1 MGFNVG
7 AFIKDTAKTAIDI
20 ITGSIVNDTTA
31 GLNQYTIS
39 SANSTAQSL
48 TAVGASYK
56 SAAAIAA
63 QTCDVVSSRGD
74 PYFYGIAAQDV
85 TKTAAAE
92 ISTNRSLGSEDT
104 NFLLENVV
112 PDTKIAL
119 KKAEKAETVMAV
131 L

>member
-20 ITGSIVNDTTA
+20 ITGSIVNDVTA
-31 GLNQYTIS
+31 GLNKYSIS

-56 SAAAIAA
+56 STAAIAA
-63 QTCDVVSSRGD
+63 QTCDVAASRGD
-74 PYFYGIAAQDV
+74 PYFYATAGKDV
-85 TKTAAAE
+85 AKTAAADL
-92 ISTNRSLGSEDT
+92 SKNRNLSSEDT

-119 KKAEKAETVMAV
+119 KKANKAETVMAI

>member
-7 AFIKDTAKTAIDI
+7 AFIKDTAKTALDI
-20 ITGSIVNDTTA
+20 ITSSIVNDVTA
-31 GLNQYTIS
+31 GLNKYSIT

-56 SAAAIAA
+56 TTAAIAA
-63 QTCDVVSSRGD
+63 QTCDVTTSRGD
-74 PYFYGIAAQDV
+74 PFFYAVAGKDV
-85 TKTAAAE
+85 AKAAATD
-92 ISTNRSLGSEDT
+92 ITKNRNIGSEDT
-104 NFLLENVV
+104 DYLLQNVV

-119 KKAEKAETVMAV
+119 KKADKAETVLAV